1 MQSFLFFM
9 WLQSLTMSSFFL
21 FHHLRRHSVI
31 IEESPSAWPPQS
43 MLRMK
48 SWSRAWMFSVAL
60 QTGSVSSFCH
70 LSIEAFSW
78 NSYFNNCTM
87 ARAPLALGVRWK
99 VRSTSITGENIWSVL
114 FCNKCPSI
122 ISKHQNEA
130 IIWKRKS
137 LCSSP
142 TPPLIALSWK
152 KEKIPEHDKELCH
165 FLKVLFMAIRWSE
178 CVLLHLFLVCA
189 FVFVWVYAVQVWL
202 QKDTRE
208 WGTSWQL

>member
-142 TPPLIALSWK
+142 THLWLHCLEKRKKYQNMIRNCVIFSKSYSWPSAGLS
-152 KEKIPEHDKELCH
+152 
-165 FLKVLFMAIRWSE
+165 
-178 CVLLHLFLVCA
+178 VCC
-189 FVFVWVYAVQVWL
+189 FIFF
-202 QKDTRE
+202 
-208 WGTSWQL
+208 